1 MARDLHTISVMNG
14 TLPRPGRSRPLRDLP
29 QQAHLIGG
37 GAGQAVNL
45 DITMNLPASYTV
57 QCTPDQDAV
66 CYVTNRTQAGFRV
79 VISASP
85 GRQHP
90 RRRQDRHPGLRLAA
104 RRAPTHSFEDLS
116 DDQEAA
122 DACAGARPG
131 P

>member
-1 MARDLHTISVMNG
+1 MARDLHTISVMTAG
-14 TLPRPGRSRPLRDLP
+14 SLAQEDRVLYASMP

-79 VISASP
+79 VILP
-85 GRQHP
+85 
-90 RRRQDRHPGLRLAA
+90 RLAA
-104 RRAPTHSFEDLS
+104 NTLAVGKIDILVF
-116 DDQEAA
+116 A
-122 DACAGARPG
+122 
-131 P
+131 